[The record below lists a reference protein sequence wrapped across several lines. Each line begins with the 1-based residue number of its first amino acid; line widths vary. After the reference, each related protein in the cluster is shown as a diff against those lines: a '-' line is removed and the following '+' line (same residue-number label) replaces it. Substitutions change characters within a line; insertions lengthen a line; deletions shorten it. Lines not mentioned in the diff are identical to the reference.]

1 MPLTF
6 VYIKCTI
13 PALPEAVRVSI
24 SQVVQ
29 FGPSAESTLKKVQ
42 REAARRGVAADY
54 EISTAEAYKAHRAAI
69 RAEIERSRQVAE
81 AAVQVLAKS

>member
-1 MPLTF
+1 MPLAF

-54 EISTAEAYKAHRAAI
+54 EVSTREAYTAHRTAI
-69 RAEIERSRQVAE
+69 RAAVA
-81 AAVQVLAKS
+81 QS